1 MKTLTKTVLS
11 SALLMV
17 VIAGTSANA
26 EGRAGNV
33 YEKAESAEIVKVSL
47 NTAPVAAH
55 EVNR

>member
-1 MKTLTKTVLS
+1 
-11 SALLMV
+11 MV

-33 YEKAESAEIVKVSL
+33 YEKAESVEIVKVSL
-47 NTAPVAAH
+47 NTAPVAAY